1 MKFLTP
7 NLNLDEAVNSGKSYL
22 FFDCPLLSFGE
33 KSTVER
39 FRTRPEAEK
48 EREDAA
54 DRQAEAEFRWVQRT
68 TYDDAGA
75 EQ

>member
-1 MKFLTP
+1 MKFLEP

-39 FRTRPEAEK
+39 FRSKPEA
-48 EREDAA
+48 
-54 DRQAEAEFRWVQRT
+54 V
-68 TYDDAGA
+68 
-75 EQ
+75 